1 MKLECLRTVVAS
13 GGVSYPIYIGFCS
26 PDILETIA
34 VAPAFTNTTLNATIA
49 SNVLTP
55 PVADWQR
62 PLIDLSIAGISSTF
76 DDTGRLMPNSVL
88 LAKNPHSNQV
98 AIPKQ
103 QTVNGSTPTSI
114 WELEVNP
121 PNAGMP
127 KPLWILDGQHR
138 INGMAASKQKSNQ
151 IPFVLLLNEDAA
163 SYAETRLAEIFAQVT
178 TTAASLDPLHN
189 EWMSYAFKLGS
200 YADTASDAAAKRS
213 AMESTALMCKLPQ
226 LDQAGLANPFR
237 DRIKFNPKNP
247 PSNFGGGFAYDCV
260 DMQKL
265 LYRGYFAATPATGV
279 SRLSPEEL
287 AKQLGLAYLALQSC
301 VKAPQAQTVF
311 FGDRDHNQRIM
322 QDAFFIGSCTRL
334 LQNSLPIN
342 WKGLLQ
348 ALKFNTSNWNFKP
361 WIRSVGGT
369 DQTVSKQLA
378 EKVFRSYFKAGTVSG
393 QGDLVDILKGD
404 GAQFLVIAESLKP
417 SGRVDKQL
425 TEQKVLTKG
434 ANLGLTCSGGG
445 RWRLRIPDDKTST
458 NIGSILAIDDGASTA
473 ANRVRL
479 ERIKSKGGLI
489 LDPNE
494 IPQKYHNPL
503 SLKFIVHLYGG
514 IQFEADLA
522 VTWA

>member
-1 MKLECLRTVVAS
+1 
-13 GGVSYPIYIGFCS
+13 
-26 PDILETIA
+26 
-34 VAPAFTNTTLNATIA
+34 
-49 SNVLTP
+49 
-55 PVADWQR
+55 
-62 PLIDLSIAGISSTF
+62 
-76 DDTGRLMPNSVL
+76 
-88 LAKNPHSNQV
+88 
-98 AIPKQ
+98 
-103 QTVNGSTPTSI
+103 
-114 WELEVNP
+114 
-121 PNAGMP
+121 
-127 KPLWILDGQHR
+127 
-138 INGMAASKQKSNQ
+138 
-151 IPFVLLLNEDAA
+151 
-163 SYAETRLAEIFAQVT
+163 
-178 TTAASLDPLHN
+178 
-189 EWMSYAFKLGS
+189 
-200 YADTASDAAAKRS
+200 
-213 AMESTALMCKLPQ
+213 
-226 LDQAGLANPFR
+226 
-237 DRIKFNPKNP
+237 
-247 PSNFGGGFAYDCV
+247 
-260 DMQKL
+260 
-265 LYRGYFAATPATGV
+265 
-279 SRLSPEEL
+279 
-287 AKQLGLAYLALQSC
+287 
-301 VKAPQAQTVF
+301 
-311 FGDRDHNQRIM
+311 M